1 MAEGTPGYFSEEGA
15 MNWTE
20 VQDNWAAMC
29 LLLRTQWPRLSDQD
43 LDGVRGSRE
52 GLAGA
57 LARRYGFGPDDAER
71 AICQFEKDVRFP
83 GAVK

>member
-1 MAEGTPGYFSEEGA
+1 

-20 VQDNWAAMC
+20 IQDKWAGMC
-29 LLLRTQWPRLSDQD
+29 PLLRTQWPRLSDED
-43 LDGVRGSRE
+43 LERVRGNRA

-57 LARRYGFGPDDAER
+57 LVRRYGYGPEDAEQ
-71 AICQFEKDVRFP
+71 AICQFEKEARFP

>member
-1 MAEGTPGYFSEEGA
+1 

-20 VQDNWAAMC
+20 IQSNWPEMC
-29 LLLRTQWPRLSDQD
+29 LLLRAYWPRLSDED

-52 GLAGA
+52 RLAET
-57 LARRYGFGPDDAER
+57 LARRYGFGRDDAER
-71 AICQFEKDVRFP
+71 AICQFEEDVRFP